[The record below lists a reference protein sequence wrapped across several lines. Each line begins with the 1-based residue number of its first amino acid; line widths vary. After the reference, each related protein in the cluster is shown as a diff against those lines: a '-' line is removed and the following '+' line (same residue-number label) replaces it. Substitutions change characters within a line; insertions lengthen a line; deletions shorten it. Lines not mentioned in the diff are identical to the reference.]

1 MGNWVEGMDV
11 GQLSI
16 GFLSTI
22 SSRGRDLTVT
32 RTYQCLWLTLSFASP
47 ILLAAEYDKDDYKD
61 DDS

>member
-1 MGNWVEGMDV
+1 MDA
-11 GQLSI
+11 GLLSI

-32 RTYQCLWLTLSFASP
+32 RTYQCLWLTLSFAFP
-47 ILLAAEYDKDDYKD
+47 VLLAAEYNNDDYKD